1 MTNASEAMRPP
12 TEDEAQKASEA
23 LEALASALTPTG
35 NLPIQVATN
44 GETTKIVLPKA
55 LGQLVLDLLTHVSR
69 EEMVTFVPYGA
80 ELTTNQAADLLNV
93 SRPHLIKLLND
104 REIDFHKVGS
114 HRRIK
119 SEDVLAYKRRRDET
133 RSSALDRLQ
142 QMGQE
147 ADAA

>member
-1 MTNASEAMRPP
+1 MTDQAEAMRPP

-23 LEALASALTPTG
+23 LELLASALTPSG

-44 GETTKIVLPKA
+44 GTTTKIELPAA

-93 SRPHLIKLLND
+93 SRPHLIKLLNE
-104 REIDFHKVGS
+104 REINFHKVGS

-119 SEDVLAYKRRRDET
+119 SEEVLAYKYKRDKV

-142 QMGQE
+142 QLGQE